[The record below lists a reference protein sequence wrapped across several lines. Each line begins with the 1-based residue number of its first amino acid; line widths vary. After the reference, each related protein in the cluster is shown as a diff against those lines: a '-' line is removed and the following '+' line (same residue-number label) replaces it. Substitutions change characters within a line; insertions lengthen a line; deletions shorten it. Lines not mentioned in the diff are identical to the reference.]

1 MNDLCSCQSCVH
13 CLTFS
18 NLQVSFYY
26 GFAVTWQC
34 LLQHNADA
42 KSRYGLLKHIFTYTH
57 TRKADKAREPSDR
70 FVSVRKRLKALEAV
84 VGLIRNSLYDDPQ
97 SAELQEEMDKLRAKF
112 RQVHLLP
119 VTAVMTV

>member
-1 MNDLCSCQSCVH
+1 MSCVAVSPVSTVSH
-13 CLTFS
+13 SLTYRFPFIMGLLSRGNVFSNITQTRSPGTASSNTFS
-18 NLQVSFYY
+18 P
-26 GFAVTWQC
+26 
-34 LLQHNADA
+34 
-42 KSRYGLLKHIFTYTH
+42 TH

-97 SAELQEEMDKLRAKF
+97 SAELQEEINKLRAKF

-119 VTAVMTV
+119 VTAVMTL